1 METISVSTG
10 TESSDP
16 GFQMPQQPPGMRQPQ
31 TFQTSP
37 KTSARPRRNSIL
49 SGAHTM
55 LTRKASQAPFIDKKV
70 LRACTRSIGQYVADA
85 LQLIV

>member
-1 METISVSTG
+1 
-10 TESSDP
+10 
-16 GFQMPQQPPGMRQPQ
+16 
-31 TFQTSP
+31 
-37 KTSARPRRNSIL
+37 
-49 SGAHTM
+49 M